1 MAYNIRQINT
11 RLRRQMEVQ
20 YLTIYTYNFQET
32 QDVVLVRELWF
43 YQGTIINNSIFI
55 RTKIKI
61 FKGNRSLTNLIV
73 NYISIVNY
81 CENYDYLI
89 KIKRKK

>member
-20 YLTIYTYNFQET
+20 YLTIYNFQET

-73 NYISIVNY
+73 NY
-81 CENYDYLI
+81 CEN
-89 KIKRKK
+89 